1 MSVAASSASNCDVPV
16 RHVHPR
22 SAITSDVPLLP
33 RTAVSRAPCARRHA
47 KSTPS
52 SSVGRASV
60 PPRARVHATGS
71 TRRSGSTIRGTR
83 DATATAGTSTRMRS
97 GSASRTSNSSTPPSV
112 IASVES
118 LSRVKLSAE
127 SAGCATASQPRE
139 PLLTE

>member
-33 RTAVSRAPCARRHA
+33 RTAVPAPCARRRA

-71 TRRSGSTIRGTR
+71 TRSGSTIRGTR

-97 GSASRTSNSSTPPSV
+97 GSASRTSNSSTPPRV

-118 LSRVKLSAE
+118 LRRVKLSAE